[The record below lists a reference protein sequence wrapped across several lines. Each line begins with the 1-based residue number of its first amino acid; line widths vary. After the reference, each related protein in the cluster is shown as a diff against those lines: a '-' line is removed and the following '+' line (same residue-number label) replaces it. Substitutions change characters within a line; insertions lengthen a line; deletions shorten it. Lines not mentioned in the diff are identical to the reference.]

1 MEHPKLSPNN
11 EMRCMAFSKDHR
23 RCRLE
28 TNGKTCHIH
37 RNYYNNW
44 FSKNITFHPEFL
56 SQRKKK
62 EIIFQF
68 QHMEGV
74 KEYIEG
80 LDQNLDYLDW
90 YSFLI
95 QNYCINP
102 LWNTYLL
109 HVLTIFKINQKEQI
123 GYILINPDICKEV
136 YKSLLSTTI
145 KGVANPHLRD
155 QDYVDLWERNFTDIA
170 EWKQM
175 TGSVFI
181 MSEYKKV
188 LDEAV
193 KKNNAKLVNILEG
206 VVLPCLVSFKERT
219 LPKLR
224 RSLPFKEELVM
235 NRLHPSRIEK
245 MIEEGGMDA
254 LDNL

>member
-1 MEHPKLSPNN
+1 
-11 EMRCMAFSKDHR
+11 MAFSKDHR

-37 RNYYNNW
+37 RNYYNYW
-44 FSKNITFHPEFL
+44 FSKNTTFYPEFL

-68 QHMEGV
+68 QHIKGV
-74 KEYIEG
+74 KEHIELLTQDYI
-80 LDQNLDYLDW
+80 LW

-95 QNYCINP
+95 ENNCINP
-102 LWNTYLL
+102 LWNTELL
-109 HVLTIFKINQKEQI
+109 NILTIDTINKGKQI
-123 GYILINPDICKEV
+123 GYILINADVCKAV
-136 YKSLLSTTI
+136 YKLLLSTTT
-145 KGVANPHLRD
+145 KGVVNPHLRD
-155 QDYVDLWERNFTDIA
+155 QDYVDLWERNFTDIS

-188 LDEAV
+188 LDETV

-254 LDNL
+254 LDDL